1 MATASSSDRHSDDS
15 QDTDYDQILLQPYR
29 YIVQVPGKE
38 IRTKLAEAFD
48 HWLHVPKDK
57 LHIIGEVTRM
67 LHNASLLIDDIEDN
81 SILRRGVP
89 VAHNIYGVAST
100 INAANYTYFLG
111 LEKALSLDHPHIT
124 TVYTE
129 QLLELHRGQGMDIYW
144 RDAYTCPSEDEYK
157 DMVIKKT
164 GGLFGLA
171 VRLMQLF
178 SENKSDLKPLL
189 DNLGLYFQIRD
200 DYANLCSQDY
210 AVNKSFAEDLTEGKF
225 SFPTIHAI
233 KSSPDNTEIINILR
247 QRSSDENVKKYCV
260 SVLEKLGSFDYT
272 IKTLKALEERL
283 LTQIEKLGG
292 NPHLV
297 TLIKELKKIYAPSN
311 ATLATRILHFSTGI
325 NVVE

>member
-1 MATASSSDRHSDDS
+1 
-15 QDTDYDQILLQPYR
+15 
-29 YIVQVPGKE
+29 
-38 IRTKLAEAFD
+38 
-48 HWLHVPKDK
+48 
-57 LHIIGEVTRM
+57 M

-89 VAHNIYGVAST
+89 VAHHIYGVAST

-111 LEKALSLDHPHIT
+111 LEKALTLDHPQIT

-144 RDAYTCPSEDEYK
+144 RDSYTCPTEDEYR

-178 SENKSDLKPLL
+178 SENKSNLKPLL
-189 DNLGLYFQIRD
+189 DNMGLYFQIRD
-200 DYANLCSQDY
+200 DYANLRSDDY

-225 SFPTIHAI
+225 SFPTIHGI
-233 KSSPDNTEIINILR
+233 KTSPPDNTQILNILR
-247 QRSSDENVKKYCV
+247 QRSKDENVKKYCV

-283 LTQIEKLGG
+283 LTQIEELGG

-297 TLIKELKKIYAPSN
+297 ALIGELKKIYTSSAKWEK
-311 ATLATRILHFSTGI
+311 ATELS
-325 NVVE
+325 V